1 MDTLSNF
8 LMFGAIGV
16 AVLALLSTMIV
27 IVKPK
32 QGVLINFFGGRIVRE
47 ISEPGIY
54 FKLPAPIHGVADN
67 VSFDIFQI
75 KEDCSVKTADEVVL
89 GMTVNASVR
98 VMKNKMQEACYDL
111 DDPESLIKSDLR
123 QMTCSECDSLE
134 TKEIYSSKGA
144 MTKNLIDKLNKNYN
158 QYGYEITDVKID
170 DPKLPPEV
178 RDASNRVVA
187 AKRTLEAAK
196 IEKDAKFELKMADAR
211 ADAGALEERTKAA
224 VKSRESYAQVCV
236 DNLKKFKES
245 TTDASEINMLM
256 MSMEAMDA
264 RDSVT
269 TAARYGNLVLL
280 GTSQASNEMGLQA
293 KVASQL
299 QKAQKSSNSEGEVEE
314 MPESADKE

>member
-1 MDTLSNF
+1 
-8 LMFGAIGV
+8 MFGAIAV
-16 AVLALLSTMIV
+16 AVFVLLASMIV

-54 FKLPAPIHGVADN
+54 FKLPAPIHGVANN

-75 KEDCSVKTADEVVL
+75 TEDCTVKTADEVIL
-89 GMTVNASVR
+89 GMSVNASVR

-134 TKEIYSSKGA
+134 TKEIYSSKGD
-144 MTKNLIDKLNKNYN
+144 MTKKLIDKLNKNYN

-170 DPKLPPEV
+170 DPKLPTEV
-178 RDASNRVVA
+178 RDASNRVVS

-196 IEKDAKFELKMADAR
+196 IEKDAKYELKMADAR
-211 ADAGALEERTKAA
+211 ADAGALEERTRAA

-236 DNLKKFKES
+236 ENLNKFKNS

-256 MSMEAMDA
+256 MSMEAMDT

-299 QKAQKSSNSEGEVEE
+299 KKSPGSSKSQEENEEAPELSE
-314 MPESADKE
+314 KE

>member
-1 MDTLSNF
+1 MDTLSNI

-16 AVLALLSTMIV
+16 AVFALLSSMIV

-54 FKLPAPIHGVADN
+54 FKLPAPIHGVADK

-75 KEDCSVKTADEVVL
+75 TEDCSVKTADEVVL

-111 DDPESLIKSDLR
+111 DNPQSLIKSDLR
-123 QMTCSECDSLE
+123 QMTCAECDSLE
-134 TKEIYSSKGA
+134 TKEIYSSKGK
-144 MTKNLIDKLNKNYN
+144 MTENLIDKLNKNYN

-170 DPKLPPEV
+170 DPKLPTEV

-187 AKRTLEAAK
+187 AKRTLEAAI
-196 IEKDAKFELKMADAR
+196 IEKEAKFELKMADAR

-224 VKSRESYAQVCV
+224 VKSR
-236 DNLKKFKES
+236 
-245 TTDASEINMLM
+245 
-256 MSMEAMDA
+256 
-264 RDSVT
+264 
-269 TAARYGNLVLL
+269 
-280 GTSQASNEMGLQA
+280 
-293 KVASQL
+293 
-299 QKAQKSSNSEGEVEE
+299 
-314 MPESADKE
+314 